1 MNWRVGRTRPIV
13 AVTTIAEVNLTLSR
27 RTQMVLGCNCSM
39 FNGQHL
45 ALYVGGMYVMQ
56 NLLVGISTNTNV
68 SISSYIDF
76 HCLTI

>member
-1 MNWRVGRTRPIV
+1 
-13 AVTTIAEVNLTLSR
+13 
-27 RTQMVLGCNCSM
+27 MVLGCNCSM

>member
-1 MNWRVGRTRPIV
+1 
-13 AVTTIAEVNLTLSR
+13 
-27 RTQMVLGCNCSM
+27 M

-45 ALYVGGMYVMQ
+45 DLYVGGMYVMQ

-76 HCLTI
+76 HCLKI